1 MNNSRDQTVYAKSI
15 SCKILKVTQDD
26 DTPYVI
32 AFIIWTFIILNA
44 VHAKIVSG
52 VTERIH
58 NRIVYTKEDV
68 QAYCQNAQK

>member
-1 MNNSRDQTVYAKSI
+1 MHRAPNRSLERGEGTQLIPNADQE
-15 SCKILKVTQDD
+15 
-26 DTPYVI
+26 
-32 AFIIWTFIILNA
+32 

-58 NRIVYTKEDV
+58 IKIVHTKEDV